1 MQVTY
6 NEYTIEMQ
14 EIIKQFIQSSCTL
27 TITSKSLPD
36 LLELSLKP
44 TSYMVD
50 ALTIVAQ
57 MQVTME

>member
-1 MQVTY
+1 MQVKL
-6 NEYTIEMQ
+6 NIIIEMQ
-14 EIIKQFIQSSCTL
+14 ENIKQFIQSSCTL
-27 TITSKSLPD
+27 TITD

-44 TSYMVD
+44 TSYMVG